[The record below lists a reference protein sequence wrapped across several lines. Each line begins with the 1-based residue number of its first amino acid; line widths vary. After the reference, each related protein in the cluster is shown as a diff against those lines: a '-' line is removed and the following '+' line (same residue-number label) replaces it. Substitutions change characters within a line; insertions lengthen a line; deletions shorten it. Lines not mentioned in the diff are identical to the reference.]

1 MGRMTGTMIQDEV
14 YNILKDSKEGMT
26 AYDINKLLNDKDLL
40 RKKNKE
46 REEKGDFIVRVKG
59 NGSGN
64 TTTQLSAKLSSSIL
78 FDSRTETRRNQAG
91 LLTPTAVYTV
101 RDLDLAYDKMIK
113 SKKKLN
119 KFPKVLRQYHKQKEM
134 EQ

>member
-40 RKKNKE
+40 RQKNKE

-64 TTTQLSAKLSSSIL
+64 TTTQLSAKLSRSIL

-91 LLTPTAVYTV
+91 FLTPTAVYTV
-101 RDLDLAYDKMIK
+101 RDLDVAYDKMIR

>member
-14 YNILKDSKEGMT
+14 YNILKDSEEGMT

-40 RKKNKE
+40 RQKNRE
-46 REEKGDFIVRVKG
+46 REENGDFIVRVKG

-64 TTTQLSAKLSSSIL
+64 TTTQLSAKLSRSIL
-78 FDSRTETRRNQAG
+78 FDSRTESRRNQAG
-91 LLTPTAVYTV
+91 VLTPTAVYTV
-101 RDLDLAYDKMIK
+101 RDLDVAHDKMIK

-134 EQ
+134 GQ

>member
-40 RKKNKE
+40 RQRNKE

-64 TTTQLSAKLSSSIL
+64 TTTQLSAKLSRSIL
-78 FDSRTETRRNQAG
+78 FDSRIETRRNQAG
-91 LLTPTAVYTV
+91 FLTPTAVYTV
-101 RDLDLAYDKMIK
+101 RDLDVAYDKMIR